1 MCAQKLVI
9 SKKRD
14 GGLQQMCE
22 LPQMVLSYWDL
33 QRNEKESGKKASFF
47 LFYHHWCIAYDGND
61 QKVNNYEILQSQRHL
76 KNASIEVDIDW
87 VD

>member
-33 QRNEKESGKKASFF
+33 QRNEKESGKKKLRFF
-47 LFYHHWCIAYDGND
+47 YFTT
-61 QKVNNYEILQSQRHL
+61 
-76 KNASIEVDIDW
+76 IDALPTM
-87 VD
+87 VMTKK